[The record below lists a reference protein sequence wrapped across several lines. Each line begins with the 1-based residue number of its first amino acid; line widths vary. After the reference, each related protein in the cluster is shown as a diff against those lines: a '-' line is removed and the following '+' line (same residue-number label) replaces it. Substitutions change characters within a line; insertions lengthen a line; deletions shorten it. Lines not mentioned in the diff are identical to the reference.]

1 MTYIYEAN
9 LQSYGQFIKS
19 LYVLKVYAL
28 LGQPIFQKNHVI
40 NVKVGQIAPGGLWFM
55 KLGRFGLSVLL
66 SDNTPNSKLAKM
78 AKMAKTSLQRSI
90 FSKPSKNGDV
100 NSFLW
105 LIPSKFIK
113 LISNHIGHIMYLL
126 KTSKKPKIARIPVF
140 NHIFQKHFFKNEPN
154 FCMRPNFLLVAKFRS
169 WASHLVSYAS
179 FLKSFGAVKGSEI
192 GANVKK
198 CIFWGQIG
206 PKTCQASLLLSCIEV
221 KFC

>member
-1 MTYIYEAN
+1 
-9 LQSYGQFIKS
+9 
-19 LYVLKVYAL
+19 
-28 LGQPIFQKNHVI
+28 
-40 NVKVGQIAPGGLWFM
+40 M
-55 KLGRFGLSVLL
+55 KIGRFGLSVLL

-78 AKMAKTSLQRSI
+78 AKMAKMSLQRSI

-113 LISNHIGHIMYLL
+113 LISNHIGYIMYLL

-140 NHIFQKHFFKNEPN
+140 NHIFQKRFFKNEPN

-198 CIFWGQIG
+198 CIF
-206 PKTCQASLLLSCIEV
+206 
-221 KFC
+221 